1 MEIFVS
7 VIVVIFLLFK
17 LFAEGVRHLYA
28 EPGKVFENRINRRLQ
43 RFEKDG
49 GRVLQNCFF
58 RWRNGSTVQIDNLL
72 IYRSGIYVIECKDY
86 KGWVFGND
94 INDEWTVSYYGG
106 RYNNSEKHSFYN
118 PIKQNQGHIRFINSR
133 TIGMNVPIHN
143 LVVFSNDCTLKN
155 ITNNTDAYI
164 INEDILYQT
173 IRNID
178 LCVGDVLSQTRIN
191 ELYYRFQN
199 YNVAD
204 SLVEE
209 EHVRNVYNAKSIKK
223 RKTIKDCN
231 CPICDGYLV
240 LREGRYGQFYGCSNY
255 PDCSFTK
262 RIDE

>member
-106 RYNNSEKHSFYN
+106 RYNNSE
-118 PIKQNQGHIRFINSR
+118 
-133 TIGMNVPIHN
+133 
-143 LVVFSNDCTLKN
+143 
-155 ITNNTDAYI
+155 
-164 INEDILYQT
+164 
-173 IRNID
+173 
-178 LCVGDVLSQTRIN
+178 
-191 ELYYRFQN
+191 
-199 YNVAD
+199 
-204 SLVEE
+204 
-209 EHVRNVYNAKSIKK
+209 
-223 RKTIKDCN
+223 
-231 CPICDGYLV
+231 
-240 LREGRYGQFYGCSNY
+240 
-255 PDCSFTK
+255 
-262 RIDE
+262 